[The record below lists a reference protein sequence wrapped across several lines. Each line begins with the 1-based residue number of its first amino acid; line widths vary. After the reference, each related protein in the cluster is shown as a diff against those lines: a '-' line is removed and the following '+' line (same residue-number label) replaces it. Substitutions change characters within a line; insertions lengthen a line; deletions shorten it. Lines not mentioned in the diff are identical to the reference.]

1 LVLFFK
7 KEQKK
12 EVDMAR
18 KKDKP
23 LDEGKWARG
32 ATRPLRKA
40 YDGLMGGLA
49 RSSVDGGFGSEQ
61 AVWAGETRMP
71 AAQAA
76 LYRGLRESVPIID
89 AAIMR
94 LVRLVGGFTVT
105 CEDEAVQQRLNDTLE
120 MISVGGTQRGIAAFI
135 SSYFEQLLT
144 YGTAIGELVLREDG
158 EPAALW
164 NVPLEGITFR
174 RAKDGITV
182 EICTGEQ
189 GKLRAAPHPELLC
202 CSVLNPA
209 PGALT
214 GNSLLKGLPFV
225 AGVLLQIMD
234 TIGLNWERLGN
245 VRFAVT
251 YHPGNDPTEQARA
264 GERTKIIAEE
274 WEKAMREG
282 AAVRDFIA
290 AGDVR
295 ISVIGGDVPL
305 PDSQTP
311 VRQLLEQVV
320 AKTGLPPFL
329 LGLTWSSTERMSSV
343 QADLLTSELES
354 YRRTLTPVI
363 VQLCKTILR
372 LWGESAHCTLAWN
385 DITLADEIDLSRARL
400 ARAQAARIEAE
411 VAGE

>member
-1 LVLFFK
+1 MAKPWKRSPPADK
-7 KEQKK
+7 KPSAK
-12 EVDMAR
+12 ENGPFALHGQAR
-18 KKDKP
+18 SHQ
-23 LDEGKWARG
+23 
-32 ATRPLRKA
+32 KA
-40 YDGLMGGLA
+40 YPSLTRTGCA
-49 RSSVDGGFGSEQ
+49 EPFGAEST
-61 AVWAGETRMP
+61 AWAGDTRCP
-71 AAQAA
+71 AAQAG
-76 LYRGLRESVPIID
+76 LYRSLREAVPIID

-94 LVRLVGGFTVT
+94 LVRLVGGFTLK
-105 CEDEAVQQRLNDTLE
+105 CDDPQAQQRLHDCLE
-120 MISVGGTQRGIAAFI
+120 MIPVGGTQRGITAFI

-164 NVPLEGITFR
+164 NAPLEGITLR
-174 RAKDGITV
+174 RANNGLDV
-182 EICTGEQ
+182 EICTGEHE
-189 GKLRAAPHPELLC
+189 KLKPAPRPELLC

-209 PGALT
+209 PGALA

-251 YHPGNDPTEQARA
+251 YHPGNDPNEQARA
-264 GERTKIIAEE
+264 GQRTQVIASE

-282 AAVRDFIA
+282 AGLRDFIA

-305 PDSQTP
+305 PDSQVP
-311 VRQLLEQVV
+311 MRQLLEQIV

-354 YRRTLTPVI
+354 YRRILTPV
-363 VQLCKTILR
+363 VLQLARTMLR
-372 LWGESAHCTLAWN
+372 IWGEEPRCEVEWD
-385 DITLADEIDLSRARL
+385 DITLADEVELARARL
-400 ARAQAARIEAE
+400 ARAQAKKIEE
-411 VAGE
+411 GG